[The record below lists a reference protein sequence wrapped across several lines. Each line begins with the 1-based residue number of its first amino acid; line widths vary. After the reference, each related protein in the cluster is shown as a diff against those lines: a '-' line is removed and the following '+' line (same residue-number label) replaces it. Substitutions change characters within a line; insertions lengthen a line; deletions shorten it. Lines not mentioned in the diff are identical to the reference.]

1 MEITLGMNKKLILYR
16 LEMLVKLCDET
27 EPKRWTPGDGS
38 LFSTQFITASEMVKK
53 VRNLHLGKKI
63 LDPDTEREEL
73 ISIMKCANRIWKI
86 RNKIKNGEFDDLS
99 YLEMNDMIED
109 YIARGE
115 KINAIKY
122 YRQEMDENYDIRV
135 SLRDAKE
142 YIDNTAED
150 MRRRGIIQ

>member
-1 MEITLGMNKKLILYR
+1 MNKKLILYR

-53 VRNLHLGKKI
+53 VRNLHLGRKI

-150 MRRRGIIQ
+150 MRRRGIIK